1 MSQIEIKKIGV
12 NGEGIGFE
20 GSLPVFICG
29 ALPGDIVEYRTTEK
43 SAKLIKGEAISYI
56 RRSKDRRN
64 SPCKIADKCDGC
76 PLIGANYNAQL
87 AWKKEQLVSLLKK
100 NPNFDENT
108 LSDVI
113 PNPNE
118 LGYRNLV
125 KLPIMTS
132 NDLLSCGL
140 YKRGTNKIVRIDKCV
155 AHEPELENVRL
166 EVLKVLND
174 YHLKEYDR
182 KKRTG
187 MRYLYLRGINHK
199 YQLGLVSG
207 TDHFDPAMIEQLM
220 AIPGMNSIYQN
231 IQTAHNPGEIF
242 GKQFIHLAG
251 TKSLS
256 FKVDKLHLCLSLPSF
271 YQMNTVQAVKLY
283 ETVSSLVPDD
293 LNEIVEAYC
302 GIGTMSLLVK
312 DKAKK
317 VTGIE
322 FSASSIRDANEALKR
337 NDAKN
342 VKFIQGDAGEELTK
356 ITKKRPIDLLIVDP
370 PRTGLDAKMVEAI
383 EKGKVPKVIYVSCNP
398 YTLALN
404 LNSLK
409 HYKIE
414 KVLPLDIFSGTTH
427 LETIISLERTKK

>member
-1 MSQIEIKKIGV
+1 MSEIEIKKIGV

-20 GSLPVFICG
+20 GSLPVFISG
-29 ALPGDIVEYRTTEK
+29 ALPGDIVEYRITER
-43 SAKLIKGEAISYI
+43 SPKLIRGEVINYLS
-56 RRSKDRRN
+56 RSKQRRI

-76 PLIGANYNAQL
+76 PLIGANYPAQL
-87 AWKKEQLVSLLKK
+87 AWKKEQLETLLKK
-100 NPNFDENT
+100 NPHFDEST
-108 LSDVI
+108 LSEVI

-132 NDLLSCGL
+132 NELLTCGL

-155 AHEPELENVRL
+155 AHEPELEEIRL
-166 EVLKVLND
+166 EVLKVLNE

-207 TDHFDPAMIEQLM
+207 VDHFESAMIDKLM

-231 IQTAHNPGEIF
+231 IQTAHNPSEIF

-251 TKSLS
+251 TKSIS

-283 ETVSSLVPDD
+283 ETVASLVPEGLD
-293 LNEIVEAYC
+293 EIVEAYC
-302 GIGTMSLLVK
+302 GIGAMSLLVK

-356 ITKKRPIDLLIVDP
+356 ITKKRPIDVLIVDP

-383 EKGKVPKVIYVSCNP
+383 EKGKVPYVIYVSCNP

-409 HYKIE
+409 HYKVN
-414 KVLPLDIFSGTTH
+414 KVVPLDIFSGTTH
-427 LETIISLERTKK
+427 LETIISLERIKK

>member
-1 MSQIEIKKIGV
+1 MSQLEIKKIGV

-29 ALPGDIVEYRTTEK
+29 TLPGDIVEYRITER
-43 SAKLIKGEAISYI
+43 SPKLIRGEVISYI
-56 RRSKDRRN
+56 RKSKDRRI

-76 PLIGANYNAQL
+76 PLIEANYKAQL
-87 AWKKEQLVSLLKK
+87 EWKKEQLETLLKK
-100 NPNFDENT
+100 NPRFDESS
-108 LSDVI
+108 LSEVI

-125 KLPIMTS
+125 KLPVMTS
-132 NDLLSCGL
+132 NEQLYCGL

-155 AHEPELENVRL
+155 AHEPELESVRL
-166 EVLKVLND
+166 QVLQILND

-187 MRYLYLRGINHK
+187 IRYLYLRGINHK
-199 YQLGLVSG
+199 YQLSLVSG
-207 TDHFDPAMIEQLM
+207 IDHFEPAMIEKLM
-220 AIPGMNSIYQN
+220 AIQGMNSIYQN
-231 IQTAHNPGEIF
+231 IQTAHNPSEIF

-283 ETVSSLVPDD
+283 ETVASLVPDE

-302 GIGTMSLLVK
+302 GIGAMSLMVK

-337 NDAKN
+337 NDASN

-356 ITKKRPIDLLIVDP
+356 ITKKRPIDLLIADP

-383 EKGKVPKVIYVSCNP
+383 EKGKVPLVIYVSCNP

-409 HYKIE
+409 HYKIN
-414 KVLPLDIFSGTTH
+414 KVIPLDIFSGTTH
-427 LETIISLERTKK
+427 LETIVLLERTKK